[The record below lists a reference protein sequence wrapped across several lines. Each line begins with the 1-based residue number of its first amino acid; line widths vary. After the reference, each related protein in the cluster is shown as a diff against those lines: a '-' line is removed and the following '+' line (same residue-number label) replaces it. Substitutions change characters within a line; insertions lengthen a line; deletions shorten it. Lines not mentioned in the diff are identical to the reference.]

1 MKEPVRAC
9 LLIVFACCAG
19 EQLAFAQPA
28 LPLTLKRAVDI
39 ALAPDG
45 NTRAQLANELI
56 RQARARSAEARSAFL
71 PTLDGQFGKETDVRA
86 LGSQGLDQ
94 IQLPFNIK
102 LPRLVGP
109 FDVMDARTT
118 IVQSFNYSSVRRL
131 QASHSG
137 VNAAKADKENAD
149 DAVAAEVAKAY
160 MAALRAGAQV
170 EAVNANVAM
179 AEAVL
184 RQSETQKLAGSG
196 TGIEVTRAK
205 VELLD
210 QKQRVLVA
218 ENERTKAYLDL
229 LRAMGLPLGTS
240 IVLTDQMKHASM
252 EGITLEQAEKDAA
265 TFRADLKA
273 QAKREQSARLSAS
286 AVKFER
292 LPSIAGFAD
301 YGTIGSGFDY
311 AHPTYTYGYS
321 IRVPIFDGFRRDAR
335 REESN
340 SLYRQEAIR
349 THDLKQQVELE
360 VRVAID
366 TLRSADQQI
375 AVAQEAL
382 ALAEDELAQARRR
395 YDAGVA
401 NGLEVT
407 DAQTRLAHA
416 RDNQISALFRFNIAR
431 MDYGRATGTIRRLLD

>member
-1 MKEPVRAC
+1 
-9 LLIVFACCAG
+9 
-19 EQLAFAQPA
+19 
-28 LPLTLKRAVDI
+28 
-39 ALAPDG
+39 
-45 NTRAQLANELI
+45 
-56 RQARARSAEARSAFL
+56 
-71 PTLDGQFGKETDVRA
+71 
-86 LGSQGLDQ
+86 
-94 IQLPFNIK
+94 
-102 LPRLVGP
+102 
-109 FDVMDARTT
+109 MDARTT

-252 EGITLEQAEKDAA
+252 EGITLANNR
-265 TFRADLKA
+265 RA
-273 QAKREQSARLSAS
+273 
-286 AVKFER
+286 
-292 LPSIAGFAD
+292 
-301 YGTIGSGFDY
+301 
-311 AHPTYTYGYS
+311 
-321 IRVPIFDGFRRDAR
+321 
-335 REESN
+335 
-340 SLYRQEAIR
+340 
-349 THDLKQQVELE
+349 
-360 VRVAID
+360 
-366 TLRSADQQI
+366 
-375 AVAQEAL
+375 
-382 ALAEDELAQARRR
+382 
-395 YDAGVA
+395 
-401 NGLEVT
+401 
-407 DAQTRLAHA
+407 
-416 RDNQISALFRFNIAR
+416 
-431 MDYGRATGTIRRLLD
+431 